1 MGSKIFMYMDWAVR
15 TAQESYCKRMKVGCV
30 ITTPD
35 LKDVLSYG
43 YNGTIA
49 GFPNECEH
57 PDGRT
62 NNNLVIHAEQNA
74 LDKLTAS
81 NKSAKDACVFITVAP
96 CVSCAIRLINV
107 GVSAVYYKEDYVNA
121 EGEVVVEGL
130 ELLTVAGVEVVQ
142 ITDMVEEGGLKGYW
156 IQGFGEV
163 KPGDAVTLE
172 DWPSKLKGE

>member
-1 MGSKIFMYMDWAVR
+1 MDWAER
-15 TAQESYCKRMKVGCV
+15 AAQESYCKRMKVGCV

-62 NNNLVIHAEQNA
+62 NNNIVIHAEQNA

-130 ELLTVAGVEVVQ
+130 ELLTVARVEVVQ
-142 ITDMVEEGGLKGYW
+142 VTDMVEEGGPKGYRVE
-156 IQGFGEV
+156 GY
-163 KPGDAVTLE
+163 TR
-172 DWPSKLKGE
+172 KGAERLWTRLLWQMK